1 MFCMQSTAGKRT
13 LQGYAVD
20 EAKVIKHFRSAGFN
34 PGSAIL
40 EKNARNNYALV
51 IKYKL

>member
-1 MFCMQSTAGKRT
+1 MQSTAGKRT

-34 PGSAIL
+34 PGSARQSPIL
-40 EKNARNNYALV
+40 EKNARNNLCTRNQ
-51 IKYKL
+51 I